1 MVIFMAHLKRLMA
14 SKHFAVARKTK
25 KYTVSPN
32 PGPHPKNECIPLQI
46 VLRDMLGVASN
57 ASETRKILNEGN
69 IKVDGKIVKD
79 LKFPLGMMDV
89 LEIPKTKDAYRV
101 IPYEGKLI
109 LNKIDEPHAKFK
121 LCKLAN
127 KTTIKGGKFQLNLLD
142 GRNIIISESDAK
154 KYAVGDTIKISL
166 PEQKVIGHFALKAG
180 NLGMIETGKYAGTV
194 GKVKDIILIKGRESN
209 KAILDVNG
217 SDVRT
222 IKDYIFII
230 GEKTPEIVL
239 GKK

>member
-1 MVIFMAHLKRLMA
+1 MAHLKRLMA
-14 SKHFAVARKTK
+14 SKHFAIERKTK
-25 KYTVSPN
+25 KYTVAPS
-32 PGPHPKNECIPLQI
+32 PGPHSKDECVPLQI
-46 VLRDMLGVASN
+46 VLRDILGVASN
-57 ASETRKILNEGN
+57 GSEVKKILNEGN
-69 IKVDGKIVKD
+69 IIIDGKIVKNP
-79 LKFPLGMMDV
+79 KFPLGMMDV
-89 LEIPKTKDAYRV
+89 LEIPKIKDAYRV

-109 LNKIDEPHAKFK
+109 LTKIDESHAKFK
-121 LCKLAN
+121 LCKLTN
-127 KTTIKGGKFQLNLLD
+127 KTTIKGGKFQLNMHD
-142 GRNIIISESDAK
+142 GRNIIMSESDAK

-166 PEQKVIGHFALKAG
+166 PEQKITGHFALKAG

-209 KAILDVNG
+209 KAVLDVNG

-230 GEKTPEIVL
+230 GENTPEIVL